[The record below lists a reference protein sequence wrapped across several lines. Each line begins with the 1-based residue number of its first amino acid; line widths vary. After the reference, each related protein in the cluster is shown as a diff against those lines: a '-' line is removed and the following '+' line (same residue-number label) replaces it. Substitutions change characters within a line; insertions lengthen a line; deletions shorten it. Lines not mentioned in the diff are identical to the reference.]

1 MLTEAVQRCSTDHLR
16 AVSHVGVLRFI
27 SQLLFDI
34 AGNQRRSSCAHRTSC
49 FDGTCKN
56 NKYDF
61 VTVSRTIFFFFFCQT
76 QSVGNRGIYGSSWVP
91 QKKCCRDDN
100 VRQRTYILTRTG
112 FYSPYRRQSRD
123 YTIYMF
129 YWPQWGRPIFSSWH
143 FFGSFPS
150 PPLLLGY
157 PPRSAYGFVGSGSI
171 ARLIW
176 ALLRQGYKHE
186 WGRMM

>member
-1 MLTEAVQRCSTDHLR
+1 MFNRPPQSGIACRSFTFHQSIALPHCGKPAPKQLCPPHLVFWWHVQKQQ
-16 AVSHVGVLRFI
+16 VRFCH
-27 SQLLFDI
+27 SFTH
-34 AGNQRRSSCAHRTSC
+34 N
-49 FDGTCKN
+49 
-56 NKYDF
+56 
-61 VTVSRTIFFFFFCQT
+61 FFFFFCQT

-150 PPLLLGY
+150 PP
-157 PPRSAYGFVGSGSI
+157 PPRLPTEK
-171 ARLIW
+171 RLW
-176 ALLRQGYKHE
+176 FCRE
-186 WGRMM
+186 WLNCAANLSVT